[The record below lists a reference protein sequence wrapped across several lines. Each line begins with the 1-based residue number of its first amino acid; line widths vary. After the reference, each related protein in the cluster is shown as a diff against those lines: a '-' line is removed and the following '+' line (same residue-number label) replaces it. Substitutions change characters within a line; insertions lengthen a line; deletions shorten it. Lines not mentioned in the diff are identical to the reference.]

1 MQTQMAE
8 AMNKAL
14 GVQGM
19 KPKTQMELIW
29 RYIKDHPDTKL
40 ETLEA
45 IFKRST
51 AQTLHSLW
59 TRKMVTRTP
68 ETMRDR
74 RGNIR
79 QVYCYKVA
87 MLDYEL
93 LPLPV
98 KTKTAKAES
107 SKKPGPPVAMPLPY
121 PPLAEPQPSLA
132 APAVQPDDLD
142 ERINKMP
149 VGEARAMYV
158 KLKAIFG

>member
-14 GVQGM
+14 VAQGM

-29 RYIKDHPDTKL
+29 RYIKDRPETRLK
-40 ETLEA
+40 TLES

-68 ETMRDR
+68 ETTRDR
-74 RGNIR
+74 HGKIR

-98 KTKTAKAES
+98 KTKTVKAES

-132 APAVQPDDLD
+132 AAQPDDLD
-142 ERINKMP
+142 ERINKMS
-149 VGEARAMYV
+149 VGEARATYV

>member
-14 GVQGM
+14 VAQGM

-29 RYIKDHPDTKL
+29 RYIKDHPETRLK
-40 ETLEA
+40 TLEA

-51 AQTLHSLW
+51 AQTLYSLW
-59 TRKMVTRTP
+59 TRKMVTRTL
-68 ETMRDR
+68 ETVRGR
-74 RGNIR
+74 QGNIR
-79 QVYCYKVA
+79 QVYYYKVA

-98 KTKTAKAES
+98 KTKTG
-107 SKKPGPPVAMPLPY
+107 KKPGPPVAMPLPY

-132 APAVQPDDLD
+132 AAQPDDLD
-142 ERINKMP
+142 ERIDKML

>member
-14 GVQGM
+14 VAQGM

-29 RYIKDHPDTKL
+29 RYIKDHPETRLK
-40 ETLEA
+40 TLEA

-59 TRKMVTRTP
+59 IRKMVTRTP
-68 ETMRDR
+68 ETVRGR
-74 RGNIR
+74 QGNIR

-98 KTKTAKAES
+98 KTKS
-107 SKKPGPPVAMPLPY
+107 SRKPGPPVAMPLPY

-132 APAVQPDDLD
+132 APAAQPDDLD
-142 ERINKMP
+142 ERINKMS

>member
-14 GVQGM
+14 VAQGM
-19 KPKTQMELIW
+19 KPKTQIELIW
-29 RYIKDHPDTKL
+29 RYIKDHPGTKL
-40 ETLEA
+40 KTLEA

-74 RGNIR
+74 HENIR

-87 MLDYEL
+87 MLAY
-93 LPLPV
+93 
-98 KTKTAKAES
+98 TKCMSEV
-107 SKKPGPPVAMPLPY
+107 P
-121 PPLAEPQPSLA
+121 
-132 APAVQPDDLD
+132 PAV
-142 ERINKMP
+142 
-149 VGEARAMYV
+149 RADIR
-158 KLKAIFG
+158 AE